1 MHQWW
6 LTCELEGLPP
16 PPPALAGSGL
26 RERCRAAFEE
36 ASRTGATRSGLQT
49 DVAAVRS
56 RPDHSMAG
64 RRPLSATTRQVDG
77 AEPPGDRRGDATGV
91 GGVAGAGGERGSGR
105 ETPDSDGWRGWR
117 DQ

>member
-1 MHQWW
+1 MTSWGGGPDEHPDGGQ
-6 LTCELEGLPP
+6 LSFGGPARPPAPATGDLVEGLTP

-64 RRPLSATTRQVDG
+64 RRPL
-77 AEPPGDRRGDATGV
+77 
-91 GGVAGAGGERGSGR
+91 
-105 ETPDSDGWRGWR
+105 
-117 DQ
+117 